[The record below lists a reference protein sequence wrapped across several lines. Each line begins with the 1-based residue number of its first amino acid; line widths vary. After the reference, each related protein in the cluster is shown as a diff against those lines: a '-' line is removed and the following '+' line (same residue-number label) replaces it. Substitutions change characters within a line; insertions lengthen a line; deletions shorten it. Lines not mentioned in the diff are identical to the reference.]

1 MLSDRRFQ
9 LHSEEISME
18 TPIER
23 VEILRQEVA
32 RFKERVA
39 NLAPQDREL
48 PSACDG
54 WTVADVVAH
63 LVGQAF
69 PLTVSRGLQGD
80 YSPPPG
86 APAVTA
92 HNEDDFARNI
102 FQRAFNTRAEVGDR
116 LLEALAERLD
126 ESVTVFEGVGHEQW
140 DNLCYWPP
148 GPETVRVMLD
158 MRISELS
165 MHAWDVCSRFD
176 SDYRLSDGAVRVL
189 MDTVPRAVRRAFRP
203 DPSLSAPVI
212 FRFAIDAPV
221 VALYDLVF
229 TPEGAVL
236 QQPQDPKTTQA
247 DVAFRC
253 DGETYVMVMYGRT
266 APDAAIA
273 SGRLLWEGD
282 DVLALGFGRRFLGG

>member
-1 MLSDRRFQ
+1 MNRAR
-9 LHSEEISME
+9 E
-18 TPIER
+18 TLMKIPTER
-23 VEILRQEVA
+23 VETLRQEVTD
-32 RFKERVA
+32 FKARVA
-39 NLAPQDREL
+39 NLAPHDWDR
-48 PSACDG
+48 PSACVG
-54 WTVADVVAH
+54 WSVADVVAH

-80 YSPPPG
+80 YTPPPG
-86 APAVTA
+86 APEVAV

-102 FQRAFNTRAEVGDR
+102 FQRAFNTRAEIGNR
-116 LLEALAERLD
+116 LLEELAERLD
-126 ESVTVFEGVGHEQW
+126 ESVSVFESVGNEQW
-140 DNLCYWPP
+140 DNMCYWPP

-203 DPSLSAPVI
+203 DPSLSAPVV

-229 TPEGAVL
+229 TPEGAAL
-236 QQPQDPKTTQA
+236 QQAQEPGTTQP

-273 SGRLLWEGD
+273 DGRLLWEGD